1 VNKNWIRIVHTI
13 NAIALVVLGVSMIV
27 NSALDTMMFRLILGV
42 VVTVIGVAGVAAQVV
57 AHKREKK
64 KDI

>member
-1 VNKNWIRIVHTI
+1 MNKNWIRIVHTI